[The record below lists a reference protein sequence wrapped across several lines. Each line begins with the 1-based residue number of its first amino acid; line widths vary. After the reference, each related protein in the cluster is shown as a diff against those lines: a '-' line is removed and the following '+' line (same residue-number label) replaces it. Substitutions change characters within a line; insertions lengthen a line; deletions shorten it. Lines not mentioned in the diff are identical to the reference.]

1 MTFDGTNRPAAKP
14 VNESQVT
21 MARQMMP
28 DDANPWGDVHGGVV
42 MKMVDEAA
50 GSAAIRHARSRVATA
65 AIDFMSFLHPVHVG
79 DLVTVKASVND
90 VGRTSMEV
98 GVRVETENMLSG
110 ERHHTSSAYVVM
122 VALDEAGRPVQIAPV
137 VAETAD
143 EKRRMAAAKIRR
155 AQRKV
160 LERALKESADELA
173 SPQPVAQ
180 QLVSSVETRADR

>member
-1 MTFDGTNRPAAKP
+1 MTTDGTRQPHAKL
-14 VNESQVT
+14 VSQSEVV

-50 GSAAIRHARSRVATA
+50 GSSAIRHARCRVATV
-65 AIDFMSFLHPVHVG
+65 AIDYMSFLYPVHVG
-79 DLVTVKASVND
+79 DLLTVRAAVND

-122 VALDEAGRPVQIAPV
+122 VALDERGKPLAVPPVI
-137 VAETAD
+137 AETP
-143 EKRRMAAAKIRR
+143 EQRRRQQDAKIRR

-160 LERALKESADELA
+160 LEARLKQNAEAHWPDQH
-173 SPQPVAQ
+173 QPVAP
-180 QLVSSVETRADR
+180 QLLPATPE